1 MILQLATSDFLTVL
15 GENWVLVLLGVLIA
29 LMIGC
34 LGGYLIGNTSLRTK
48 VTADMDGLERD
59 KEIHKAVLDN
69 VGIGI
74 AVYDQTGAI
83 FCNET
88 IFRFQDFLKGGLP
101 KTIDAFLNE
110 FDNGNMLK
118 SNYIL
123 SCENGINVVRVN
135 YCVGRKIYEIKV
147 IRKTGDQTD
156 KYFSGEVLNLVIVDD
171 ITQIK
176 DDERRQKDLAANV
189 SHELKTPLTSINNS
203 VFSIINACG
212 KGKMPERDNLL
223 TWSQRIQD
231 NSTRMQ
237 DIVNDFLVLS
247 QCSHASRMGIFD
259 IRDCV
264 DQAYAAIA
272 DYPGCRGV
280 VFTLPDDTPMP
291 LLYGNHKLI
300 IRCIINLLTNAVK
313 YINYDGKTARNQIH
327 VSIIRIDDRVA
338 VQVEDNGRG
347 IPAKDI
353 DHLFERFYRVDN
365 SGSREVGGSGIG
377 LAIAKEIADMHDG
390 VISVS
395 SVFGNGATFTLSLPT
410 AKTVFR
416 GVSQDAQT
424 GVISDKPLYRAAAYF
439 MGLQECEAAKSLGY
453 TDLDKL
459 VDDYESISETDVP
472 ARDKALAEL
481 LKAFGNERFH
491 SLEEELLSVED
502 YDEVDG
508 PVTGLDEE
516 DIVETTPE
524 AESGVFVMEADP
536 VIPEQPET
544 ETKTE
549 SQAETE
555 TSVKAAEPEKTEP
568 AGETETAKTET
579 PAVKEEVVETP
590 SVSESASAVDAVSE
604 ALAQPPEPEETE
616 PEPVPQKTEEEI
628 LKEQF
633 ERAMAEKAAA
643 KAEAE
648 RLEKEKQ
655 LLAKEEARKLLTQ
668 PVVQI
673 SADQKKTVSQIKRE
687 NLDKKTIHPITN
699 GKRYNRGRVSPGEGD
714 ADNTKP
720 EQSAEKSG
728 GEIKS
733 SLKKILDDS
742 SHKRLK

>member
-1 MILQLATSDFLTVL
+1 MTVL
-15 GENWVLVLLGVLIA
+15 GENWILVLVGVLLA
-29 LMIGC
+29 LVIGC
-34 LGGYLIGNTSLRTK
+34 LIGFLIGNTSLRGK
-48 VTADMDGLERD
+48 VTANMDSLERD
-59 KEIHKAVLDN
+59 KQIHNAVLDN

-74 AVYDQTGAI
+74 AVYDQNGAI

-88 IFRFQDFLKGGLP
+88 IFKFQDFLKGGLP
-101 KTIDAFLNE
+101 KTIDAFLSE

-135 YCVGRKIYEIKV
+135 YCIGRKIYEIKV
-147 IRKTGDQTD
+147 IRKTGDQDD
-156 KYFSGEVLNLVIVDD
+156 KYFSGETLNLVIVDD

-212 KGKMPERDNLL
+212 KGQMPDRSNLL

-247 QCSHASRMGIFD
+247 QCSHTSRMGIFD

-264 DQAYAAIA
+264 EQAYAGMA
-272 DYPGCRGV
+272 DYPGSRGV

-327 VSIIRIDDRVA
+327 ISILMIDDRVA

-410 AKTVFR
+410 AKTVFH
-416 GVSQDAQT
+416 GVYQDAQT

-439 MGLQECEAAKSLGY
+439 MGLQECEAVKSLGY
-453 TDLDKL
+453 TDLDKK
-459 VDDYESISETDVP
+459 VEEYESISETDVP
-472 ARDKALAEL
+472 ARDKALSEL
-481 LKAFGNERFH
+481 LKAFGKERFQ
-491 SLEEELLSVED
+491 SLAEELLSVED
-502 YDEVDG
+502 YDDFDG
-508 PVTGLDEE
+508 PVSGLDEDDMDKDAAVVQS
-516 DIVETTPE
+516 DI
-524 AESGVFVMEADP
+524 
-536 VIPEQPET
+536 
-544 ETKTE
+544 KTE
-549 SQAETE
+549 G
-555 TSVKAAEPEKTEP
+555 VPAAEITQEGAVRA
-568 AGETETAKTET
+568 AG
-579 PAVKEEVVETP
+579 
-590 SVSESASAVDAVSE
+590 D
-604 ALAQPPEPEETE
+604 TE
-616 PEPVPQKTEEEI
+616 PEVRPAPQISEQEL

-633 ERAMAEKAAA
+633 ERARAERAAE

-648 RLEKEKQ
+648 RLEKEQQ
-655 LLAKEEARKLLTQ
+655 LLAKAEARKLLTQ

-673 SADQKKTVSQIKRE
+673 SADQKPAQQTKKDVIDR
-687 NLDKKTIHPITN
+687 KTIHPLTT
-699 GKRYNRGRVSPGEGD
+699 GKRYNRGRAVPESAETEAP
-714 ADNTKP
+714 KP
-720 EQSAEKSG
+720 EQPAEKS

-742 SHKRLK
+742 APQHLK

>member
-1 MILQLATSDFLTVL
+1 MTVL
-15 GENWVLVLLGVLIA
+15 GENWMLVVVGVLFALVL
-29 LMIGC
+29 GC
-34 LGGYLIGNTSLRTK
+34 LIGYLVGNTSLRSK
-48 VTADMDGLERD
+48 VSANMDGLERD
-59 KEIHKAVLDN
+59 MQIHKAVLDS
-69 VGIGI
+69 VGIGM
-74 AVYDQTGAI
+74 AVYDNKGAI
-83 FCNET
+83 FANET
-88 IFRFQDFLKGGLP
+88 IFKLQDFLKGGLP
-101 KTIDAFLNE
+101 NTIDEFLNE

-135 YCVGRKIYEIKV
+135 YYVGRKIYEIKV
-147 IRKTGDQTD
+147 IRKTGEQTD

-231 NSTRMQ
+231 NSIRMQ
-237 DIVNDFLVLS
+237 DIVSDFLVLS
-247 QCSHASRMGIFD
+247 QCSHTSRMGIFD

-264 DQAYAAIA
+264 EQAYAGMA
-272 DYPGCRGV
+272 DYPGSRGV

-327 VSIIRIDDRVA
+327 VSLHMIDDRVA

-410 AKTVFR
+410 AKSVFS
-416 GVSQDAQT
+416 GVIQDVMT
-424 GVISDKPLYRAAAYF
+424 GVISEKPLYRAAAYF
-439 MGLQECEAAKSLGY
+439 MGLQECEAVKSLGY
-453 TDLDKL
+453 TDLSKL
-459 VDDYESISETDVP
+459 VEEYEAISETDVP
-472 ARDKALAEL
+472 ARDKALTDLLRAFGKERFASLEDEL
-481 LKAFGNERFH
+481 LSTDDFDEIDGPV
-491 SLEEELLSVED
+491 SGLEEEDIAQTTPADETVETKAED
-502 YDEVDG
+502 K
-508 PVTGLDEE
+508 PVTASEPEKAEASEPQEGSSSEE
-516 DIVETTPE
+516 DQK
-524 AESGVFVMEADP
+524 EADP
-536 VIPEQPET
+536 EVSDP
-544 ETKTE
+544 
-549 SQAETE
+549 SANN
-555 TSVKAAEPEKTEP
+555 
-568 AGETETAKTET
+568 
-579 PAVKEEVVETP
+579 EE
-590 SVSESASAVDAVSE
+590 
-604 ALAQPPEPEETE
+604 L
-616 PEPVPQKTEEEI
+616 

-633 ERAMAEKAAA
+633 ERAMAERAAQ

-648 RLEKEKQ
+648 RIEKEQQ
-655 LLAKEEARKLLTQ
+655 LLAKAEARKLLTQ
-668 PVVQI
+668 PIVQI
-673 SADQKKTVSQIKRE
+673 SADQKPAQQTKKDVI
-687 NLDKKTIHPITN
+687 DKKTIHPITN
-699 GKRYNRGRVSPGEGD
+699 GKRYNRGRATPEAED
-714 ADNTKP
+714 AAASVP
-720 EQSAEKSG
+720 EQTAEKPGS
-728 GEIKS
+728 ETKS
-733 SLKKILDDS
+733 ALKKLLDDS
-742 SHKRLK
+742 TPQHLK

>member
-1 MILQLATSDFLTVL
+1 MTVL
-15 GENWVLVLLGVLIA
+15 SENWILVLVGVLLV

-34 LGGYLIGNTSLRTK
+34 LIGYLIGNTSLRGK
-48 VTADMDGLERD
+48 VTAGIDGLERD
-59 KEIHKAVLDN
+59 KQIQKAVLDN

-74 AVYDQTGAI
+74 AVYDKSGAI

-101 KTIDAFLNE
+101 KTIDAFLTD
-110 FDNGNMLK
+110 FDNGNQLK

-123 SCENGINVVRVN
+123 SCENGVNVVRVN

-147 IRKTGDQTD
+147 IRRTGDQED

-212 KGKMPERDNLL
+212 KGAMPDRNNLI

-247 QCSHASRMGIFD
+247 QCSHASKMGIFD
-259 IRDCV
+259 IRECV
-264 DQAYAAIA
+264 DQAYAGMT
-272 DYPGCRGV
+272 DYPGSRGV
-280 VFTLPDDTPMP
+280 VFSLPDDTPMP

-313 YINYDGKTARNQIH
+313 YINYEGKTARNQIH
-327 VSIIRIDDRVA
+327 VSILMIDDRVA

-377 LAIAKEIADMHDG
+377 LAIAKEIAEMHDG

-395 SVFGNGATFTLSLPT
+395 SVFGKGATFTLSLPT
-410 AKTVFR
+410 AKAVFS
-416 GVSQDAQT
+416 GVSQDAKT

-439 MGLQECEAAKSLGY
+439 MGLQECEAAKSMGY
-453 TDLDKL
+453 TDLDKI
-459 VDDYESISETDVP
+459 VSEYESISETDVP

-481 LKAFGNERFH
+481 LKAFGEERFQ
-491 SLEEELLSVED
+491 SLEEELLYVED
-502 YDEVDG
+502 FEEDG
-508 PVTGLDEE
+508 PVTGLEVE
-516 DIVETTPE
+516 DI
-524 AESGVFVMEADP
+524 
-536 VIPEQPET
+536 
-544 ETKTE
+544 
-549 SQAETE
+549 AETE
-555 TSVKAAEPEKTEP
+555 QTVQEVQTEKPSVQTVPEQSADEVSVQTVSETVTGTTEADAISQEEFLKQEFERVQAERAAE
-568 AGETETAKTET
+568 
-579 PAVKEEVVETP
+579 
-590 SVSESASAVDAVSE
+590 
-604 ALAQPPEPEETE
+604 
-616 PEPVPQKTEEEI
+616 
-628 LKEQF
+628 
-633 ERAMAEKAAA
+633 R
-643 KAEAE
+643 AEAE
-648 RLEKEKQ
+648 RIEKEQQ

-673 SADQKKTVSQIKRE
+673 SADQKKTVSQINRE
-687 NLDKKTIHPITN
+687 SLDKKTIHPIAS
-699 GKRYNRGRVSPGEGD
+699 GKRYNRGRTASGGD
-714 ADNTKP
+714 DANASKP
-720 EQSAEKSG
+720 EQGNEKAP

-742 SHKRLK
+742 QPQHLK